1 MLHIPESCK
10 VQMHACTSTC
20 MGDEQ
25 VVSVSLYQIVP
36 GHWCMH
42 SFHETKD

>member
-1 MLHIPESCK
+1 
-10 VQMHACTSTC
+10 MHVLVHVC
-20 MGDEQ
+20 GDEQ
-25 VVSVSLYQIVP
+25 VVGVSLYQIVP